1 MTVVY
6 GAKVASEGDERSSVV
21 GATGPVQLFPNDPSN
36 WTDILLNENFMLS
49 AKDTAVFHTRID
61 VVPEPT
67 GFGLL
72 LFAST
77 IGLLLH
83 RRNVAV

>member
-36 WTDILLNENFMLS
+36 WTDILLN
-49 AKDTAVFHTRID
+49 
-61 VVPEPT
+61 
-67 GFGLL
+67 
-72 LFAST
+72 
-77 IGLLLH
+77 
-83 RRNVAV
+83 